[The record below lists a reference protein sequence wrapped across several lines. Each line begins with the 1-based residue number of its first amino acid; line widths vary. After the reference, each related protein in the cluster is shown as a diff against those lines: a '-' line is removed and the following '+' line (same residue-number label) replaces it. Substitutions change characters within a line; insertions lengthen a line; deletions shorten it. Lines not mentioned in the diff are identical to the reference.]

1 MKKILIFGCSYSAGS
16 YKSDP
21 ITDTQIHK
29 TKGWYHFVDYFKNK
43 DVTVIPC
50 GGQGYWC
57 WFQLLV
63 LLDKIHQLVYDE
75 IWIQETIGPRPS
87 LLNIK
92 KIELEIQN
100 PNSFLK
106 LDNITRYYLQPK
118 ECLQL
123 SFINNRQFGLEKFDG
138 DIIWE
143 LFTVLSRDVAQHF
156 QDFCIEKNISGYVW
170 SMNEYVME
178 CKEFIRLPI
187 KHVHNNLKN
196 KKLIRFDGHQT
207 EEGNKYIGELI
218 NKACIDTK
226 I

>member
-75 IWIQETIGPRPS
+75 IWIQETIGPRRS
-87 LLNIK
+87 LLSIN
-92 KIELEIQN
+92 KIEL
-100 PNSFLK
+100 
-106 LDNITRYYLQPK
+106 
-118 ECLQL
+118 
-123 SFINNRQFGLEKFDG
+123 
-138 DIIWE
+138 
-143 LFTVLSRDVAQHF
+143 
-156 QDFCIEKNISGYVW
+156 
-170 SMNEYVME
+170 
-178 CKEFIRLPI
+178 
-187 KHVHNNLKN
+187 
-196 KKLIRFDGHQT
+196 
-207 EEGNKYIGELI
+207 
-218 NKACIDTK
+218 
-226 I
+226 